1 MASLENVAIK
11 DSYTSLLK
19 LNGNTDTLVAGASGD
34 AIQVVDGNG
43 DASPLYLNTDRLGIG
58 GQPTNAL
65 SVNGAVD
72 ISGGTT
78 ITTVDNTDTLT
89 LVSTDADN
97 NAGAYLNIYRNSA
110 SPADNDQL
118 GQITFTGRNDN
129 SQDVD
134 YARIITQIRDASDGS
149 ELGRLAINT
158 MIAGGVYSRINIMPT
173 ETVFNDESAD
183 LDFRIESDADTH
195 AFFLEGSTGNIGVG
209 TAPAVKMHLF
219 SGTHGANL
227 LTQYTAENDSGT
239 AKSVYTNLDPDDD
252 SYRLYMASGGTG
264 VKIKSDG
271 VYIGSDGDEYVH
283 SQNVPNI
290 TANSMS
296 SPYYRFDGTDDV
308 ITVTEATQTPHLEL
322 GTSDFSFEMLVR
334 AEEWTSLTYLFGKFE
349 DGNNYYA
356 MYTDSNDYL
365 NFYAIDG
372 GSGKIN
378 LVATA
383 TGGLTNGQW
392 AHIAVVADRS
402 GSGQFYVNGTAIGTT
417 TSTMSTD
424 AVEQNAN
431 FTIARLD
438 TNYGKMEMS
447 NLRYFNKALTAT
459 EVKELYSGAS
469 VPFKYKGANQTASY
483 TSDFTSG
490 ADSWA
495 NAGRAT
501 VTGNSDSVGGVNDTL
516 KIIADATT
524 GASHYARRDSA
535 TATRRAY
542 RIKFDYYIPSGQTV
556 DGFQFGLQ
564 TTLNQFSATGSWQTN
579 VSFEVND
586 LSSGDLF
593 LYLSDGGSQTVTGDA
608 ENEYVALKNITVVPI
623 GAVAEYDGS
632 GAGEK
637 VWGDKSGNDLH
648 GTVSGATLEN
658 TPYDS
663 GTEYEEGSFTPTIS
677 SGITSVGYHTQAGFY
692 TKIGNLVNVNLY
704 IRVSSGTSNTSSLVL
719 DGLPYNNV
727 NTAEKIGGFYVVYSA
742 NLDDDNSTPPRF
754 QTKINTSDIEVYKM
768 DGNRFLGS
776 NTDYAEG
783 ATVSFLEIRLAG
795 SYYTS

>member
-1 MASLENVAIK
+1 
-11 DSYTSLLK
+11 
-19 LNGNTDTLVAGASGD
+19 
-34 AIQVVDGNG
+34 
-43 DASPLYLNTDRLGIG
+43 
-58 GQPTNAL
+58 
-65 SVNGAVD
+65 
-72 ISGGTT
+72 
-78 ITTVDNTDTLT
+78 
-89 LVSTDADN
+89 
-97 NAGAYLNIYRNSA
+97 
-110 SPADNDQL
+110 
-118 GQITFTGRNDN
+118 
-129 SQDVD
+129 
-134 YARIITQIRDASDGS
+134 
-149 ELGRLAINT
+149 
-158 MIAGGVYSRINIMPT
+158 
-173 ETVFNDESAD
+173 
-183 LDFRIESDADTH
+183 
-195 AFFLEGSTGNIGVG
+195 
-209 TAPAVKMHLF
+209 
-219 SGTHGANL
+219 
-227 LTQYTAENDSGT
+227 
-239 AKSVYTNLDPDDD
+239 
-252 SYRLYMASGGTG
+252 
-264 VKIKSDG
+264 
-271 VYIGSDGDEYVH
+271 
-283 SQNVPNI
+283 
-290 TANSMS
+290 
-296 SPYYRFDGTDDV
+296 
-308 ITVTEATQTPHLEL
+308 
-322 GTSDFSFEMLVR
+322 
-334 AEEWTSLTYLFGKFE
+334 
-349 DGNNYYA
+349 

-392 AHIAVVADRS
+392 AHIAVAADRS

-632 GAGEK
+632 GIASDK
-637 VWGDKSGNDLH
+637 WFDKSGNDLH
-648 GTVSGATLEN
+648 GTVSGATVEN
-658 TPYDS
+658 APSDSDGLVYEIGTWTPRIGGTGGESGQAYSTQDGSYVRIGNIVHLQGQITLSTLGTITTQARIEDLPFTSNGTYDALLKIYHGGMSTGFSNLVGRIDQGGTSASLVGFDSSAANPTNITQSHLSATTSLRFS
-663 GTEYEEGSFTPTIS
+663 GTY
-677 SGITSVGYHTQAGFY
+677 Q
-692 TKIGNLVNVNLY
+692 L
-704 IRVSSGTSNTSSLVL
+704 
-719 DGLPYNNV
+719 
-727 NTAEKIGGFYVVYSA
+727 
-742 NLDDDNSTPPRF
+742 
-754 QTKINTSDIEVYKM
+754 
-768 DGNRFLGS
+768 
-776 NTDYAEG
+776 
-783 ATVSFLEIRLAG
+783 
-795 SYYTS
+795 